1 MCRYME
7 EHLNRILLTWLQ
19 RWNSKLWRTASTK
32 LIPYSSLMRQTQLRP
47 LVSLKKLC
55 VTTGFMEDI
64 FQMISNLLLPAIHI
78 ESKWC
83 RLIRFVPCSHN
94 YQPTLRLL
102 VADTQQRWF
111 KNLSRLGLVF
121 LSKQLK
127 PRKELVC
134 IILVIKHLYSCFNL
148 LLLRDYVLR
157 ETPLRQLVYRV
168 HDLPPSMRPLV
179 YDFGQLQHQREA
191 DYTHRIVH
199 NYVRWG
205 CRLLIGQHKLILLPK
220 FHFKFCRI
228 KSIWIPNFQSIR
240 SQVLRGSLSFANS
253 TWEGERYAIVH

>member
-32 LIPYSSLMRQTQLRP
+32 LIPYSSLMRQTQLRL

-134 IILVIKHLYSCFNL
+134 IILVIKHLYSCINL

-157 ETPLRQLVYRV
+157 ENSTQTACVQSARFATKY
-168 HDLPPSMRPLV
+168 
-179 YDFGQLQHQREA
+179 EA
-191 DYTHRIVH
+191 
-199 NYVRWG
+199 
-205 CRLLIGQHKLILLPK
+205 P
-220 FHFKFCRI
+220 
-228 KSIWIPNFQSIR
+228 SIWLWTAPTSKR
-240 SQVLRGSLSFANS
+240 SRLYTQNCSQLCKMRMQIVDWS
-253 TWEGERYAIVH
+253 TQTYLIT